1 VSLLL
6 GAVKDMAGNSL
17 TAASGAQAVTFIDAV
32 QPRLNTFS
40 FNKDTSVL
48 SMSFSDLMG
57 ASGVVCTKFTL
68 QGTAGV
74 GGNTLT
80 GGQTLSGDG
89 FSMDISLTATDMNAI
104 KALRSLAVSS
114 TSTYLGLSSD
124 GILSYSGTPVV
135 AIISEAAMLVTG
147 FTADAT
153 APVLSSF
160 SFSLA
165 TGTLSLSFS
174 ETVDM
179 TTLAV
184 GEITLQDAA
193 TGVNKL
199 ALAASTPQVADSALI
214 VVLTLSANQ
223 AITAIDGA

>member
-1 VSLLL
+1 
-6 GAVKDMAGNSL
+6 M
-17 TAASGAQAVTFIDAV
+17 
-32 QPRLNTFS
+32 QPQLDTFS
-40 FNKDTSVL
+40 FNKYTCVL
-48 SMSFSDLMG
+48 SMSFSDVMK
-57 ASGVVCTKFTL
+57 ASSTRFTL
-68 QGTAGV
+68 QSTASV
-74 GGNTLT
+74 GGNTQSYTLT
-80 GGQTLSGDG
+80 GGQTFTGDG

-114 TSTYLGLSSD
+114 TSTYLVLSSD
-124 GILSYSGTPVV
+124 GILGYSGTPVV
-135 AIISEAAMLVTG
+135 AIISNAAKLVTG

-165 TGTLSLSFS
+165 TCTLSLSFS

-184 GEITLQDAA
+184 GEITLQDAT

-214 VVLTLSANQ
+214 VVLTLSANELNPSS
-223 AITAIDGA
+223 